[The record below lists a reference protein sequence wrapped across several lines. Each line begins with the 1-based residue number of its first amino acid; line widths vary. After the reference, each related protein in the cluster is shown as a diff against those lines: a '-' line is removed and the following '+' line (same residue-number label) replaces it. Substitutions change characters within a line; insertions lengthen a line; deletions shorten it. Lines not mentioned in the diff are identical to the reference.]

1 MRSTRAELGVR
12 SDLARATR
20 LLVLPT
26 LGLGI
31 VVAFIP
37 GRAELAIRV
46 YALLLC
52 GVAVVLMVAAL
63 RRAYPRA
70 TPLRRPAQRRNERRE
85 LPGALARLEQE
96 VALGVAGSFD
106 LHHRL
111 RPRLRELASELLA
124 LRRGIDLDSEPETAR
139 ARLGDETWD
148 LVRRERARPEDRLAR
163 GIPISELARVVE
175 SLERS

>member
-1 MRSTRAELGVR
+1 MR
-12 SDLARATR
+12 SDLVRAAR

-26 LGLGI
+26 LGLGLA
-31 VVAFIP
+31 VAFIP
-37 GRAELAIRV
+37 GRAALAIRV
-46 YALLLC
+46 YALLVC
-52 GVAVVLMVAAL
+52 GVALVLMVAAL

-70 TPLRRPAQRRNERRE
+70 TPLRRPGQPRSERRE

-96 VALGVAGSFD
+96 VALGIAGSFD

-111 RPRLRELASELLA
+111 RPRLRELASELLVM
-124 LRRGIDLDSEPETAR
+124 RRGIELDTEPETAR
-139 ARLGDETWD
+139 AKLGDETWD

-163 GIPISELARVVE
+163 GIPILELARVVE

>member
-1 MRSTRAELGVR
+1 VK

-20 LLVLPT
+20 FLVLPT
-26 LGLGI
+26 VGLGFA
-31 VVAFIP
+31 VVFTP
-37 GRAELAIRV
+37 GRAALAIRV

-52 GVAVVLMVAAL
+52 GAALVLMVAAL

-70 TPLRRPAQRRNERRE
+70 TPLRRPAKRRSDRRE
-85 LPGALARLEQE
+85 IPRALARLEQE

-111 RPRLRELASELLA
+111 RPRLRELATELLA
-124 LRRGIDLDSEPETAR
+124 LRRGIELDTEPETAQ
-139 ARLGDETWD
+139 AKLGDETWD
-148 LVRRERARPEDRLAR
+148 LVRRERAPPEDRLAR
-163 GIPISELARVVE
+163 GIPISELGRVVE